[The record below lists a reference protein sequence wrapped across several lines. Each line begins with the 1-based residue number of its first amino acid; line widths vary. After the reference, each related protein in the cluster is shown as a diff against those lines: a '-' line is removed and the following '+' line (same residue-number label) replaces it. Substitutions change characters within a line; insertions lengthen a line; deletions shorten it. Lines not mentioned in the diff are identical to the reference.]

1 MYLIFDTETT
11 GLPRDHRAPLTDT
24 SNWPRLVQIAW
35 QLHKTNGHLLTHQS
49 LIVRP
54 EGFTIPF
61 NAEKVHGISTALAL
75 EEGKPL
81 SEVLNLFLADVKK
94 SSLIVG
100 HNIGFDLNIMGA
112 EFYRSFGYNPLENL
126 KFLDTKDASTDF
138 CAIPGGKGG
147 KYKWP
152 TLTELHKKLFGVG
165 FEAAHD
171 AAYDVAATAKCFF
184 GLIKQGIIESEEKNV
199 EYQPPVLPQANFAHK
214 KAIVSRIGDDERTNK
229 IKSGELVL
237 PFVHLHC
244 YSNFSLQQST
254 ISVKKLIARAKEYGM
269 TAVAL
274 TDLGNLYG
282 AFNFVDYA
290 KDIKAIVGCE
300 VYVAEERTKTK
311 FTNEAPDRRFQQ
323 VLLAKDQNGY
333 RNLSKL
339 VSRGFTEG
347 FYAGIPRVDKEL
359 IKTYKEGLIALSGS
373 IYGEIPHLIL
383 EKGEEEAEKAFQWWL
398 ELFQDD
404 FYVEL
409 QRHGLPEEDR
419 INEVLLQFCQKYN
432 VKPVATNNTYY
443 LDKKDART
451 HEILLAVKDGNTM
464 SMEIGKGRRFRYALP
479 NNEYYFKSIQEM
491 NLLFADVP
499 EAIENTTE
507 IADKCQPLILKRNVL
522 LPKFEIPKEFS
533 TQDDYLAHLAYQ
545 GAIARYTTTG
555 KREDLSPEV
564 CNRIDYE
571 LDVMKKMGF
580 AGYFLIVADFIRAAR
595 EMGVSVGPGRGS
607 AAGSVVAY
615 CIGITNIDPIKYD
628 LLFERFL
635 NPERVSMPDIDTDFD
650 DIGRQKVIDYVVEKY
665 GKNKVAQIINY
676 GTLAPKM
683 AIKDVARALELPL
696 EQANYLA
703 KLVPATPG
711 ITFEKALEESPELKK
726 IWEKQSGEQYE
737 VLRYARELEGCVRGT
752 GIHAAGIIIAP
763 DDLMEFIPVCVS
775 KDSDLWVTQFDGKVI
790 ESAGMLK
797 MDFLGLKTLTIIDT
811 AIKLIKKTTGK
822 DIDIEKIPLDDAKT
836 FELYQKGDTVGTF
849 QFESE
854 GMQMYL
860 RDLKPTGIEDLIA
873 MNALYRPGPL
883 QFIPNFINR
892 KHGREKV
899 EYPHPLLEGIL
910 KNTYGIMVYQEQIMQ
925 TAQILA
931 GYSLGGADL
940 LRRAMGKK
948 DKEKMAKERI
958 KFVEGAEKLH
968 GIKKEDAEKVFDI
981 MEKFAEYGFNRSHSA
996 AYSVVAYQTA
1006 YLKANFPAQ
1015 YMAAVLSNSMGN
1027 IEKITFFL
1035 EETKRMG
1042 IKVLGPDVN
1051 ESAIDFSVNAENAIR
1066 FGLGAIKGVGE
1077 GAVEEIIR
1085 EREKNGKYT
1094 SIWNFAERLDIKNL
1108 NKKNL
1113 ESLAYAGAFDGF
1125 KELHRAQYFHS
1136 ENGSTGIEKIIRYAI
1151 GKKAEKDSAQGL
1163 LFGGGNSISAPPKLA
1178 NCDHWPIKFALEREK
1193 DVVGFYISGHPLDPY
1208 AAVMSKCIPLSQMD
1222 AIRGREFTIAGIITA
1237 IQNGTDKNGHPF
1249 ARITIEDYDTAK
1261 TIAFFSEN
1269 YTKHAHLFEVG
1280 VAICIAGINKESRRE
1295 PGRFEFWVNKAS
1307 KLETI
1312 KPDKVRLK
1320 INYLELDTEAALS
1333 LANICSK
1340 YNGHAEL
1347 WVEIEDAPM
1356 EYRFFSRKFHINPIP
1371 ECIAELGKVKG
1382 VSKVL

>member
-11 GLPRDHRAPLTDT
+11 GLPRDPRAPLSDS
-24 SNWPRLVQIAW
+24 SNWPRVVQLAW
-35 QLHKTNGHLLTHQS
+35 QLHDPKGRLLSQQS
-49 LIVRP
+49 WIVKP
-54 EGFTIPF
+54 EGFSIPF
-61 NAEKVHGISTALAL
+61 NAEKVHGISTAQAL
-75 EEGKPL
+75 EQGKPL
-81 SEVLNLFLADVKK
+81 AEVLDWFWQDVQKAE
-94 SSLIVG
+94 LLVG
-100 HNIGFDLNIMGA
+100 HNIEFDTNIVGA
-112 EFYRSFGYNPLENL
+112 EFFRKEGKNPLETL
-126 KFLDTKDASTDF
+126 KTLDTKEVSTDF

-152 TLTELHKKLFGVG
+152 TLTELHQKLFGEG
-165 FEAAHD
+165 FAEAHD

-184 GLIKQGIIESEEKNV
+184 ELISQGVVRSDV
-199 EYQPPVLPQANFAHK
+199 EVNYEPPVLAEANFARK
-214 KAIVSRIGDDERTNK
+214 KTAISKKGGDERSELIRK
-229 IKSGELVL
+229 GELVL

-254 ISVKKLIARAKEYGM
+254 TSVKKLLAKAKDCGM
-269 TAVAL
+269 EAVAL
-274 TDLGNLYG
+274 TDLGNLFG

-333 RNLSKL
+333 KNLSKL

-347 FYAGIPRVDKEL
+347 YYAGIPRVDKEL
-359 IKTYKEGLIALSGS
+359 IKEYREGLIALSGS

-383 EKGEEEAEKAFQWWL
+383 DKGEEEAEKALEWWL
-398 ELFQDD
+398 DVFEDD
-404 FYVEL
+404 FYLEL

-419 INEVLLQFCQKYN
+419 VNEVLLGFCQKYGI
-432 VKPVATNNTYY
+432 KPIATNNAYY
-443 LDKKDART
+443 LDKKNAYA

-464 SMEIGKGRRFRYALP
+464 SMETGRGRRYRYALP
-479 NNEYYFKSIQEM
+479 NQEYSFKSVPEM
-491 NLLFADVP
+491 NLLFADLP
-499 EAIENTTE
+499 QALENTLE
-507 IADKCQPLILKRNVL
+507 VAQKCQSLKLKRDVL
-522 LPKFEIPKEFS
+522 VPKFEIPPQFAS
-533 TQDDYLAHLAYQ
+533 QDDYLAHLAYQ
-545 GAIARYTTTG
+545 GAAPRYTESG
-555 KREDLSPEV
+555 KKEDLSPQV
-564 CNRIDYE
+564 CERIDFE
-571 LDVMKKMGF
+571 LEVMKKMGF

-595 EMGVSVGPGRGS
+595 DMGISVGPGRGS

-650 DIGRQKVIDYVVEKY
+650 DVGRGKVIDYVVEKY

-683 AIKDVARALELPL
+683 AIKDVARAMELPL

-703 KLVPATPG
+703 KLVPSTPG
-711 ITFEKALEESPELKK
+711 ITFEKAFEESPELNK
-726 IWEKQSGEQYE
+726 IWQSGSGQQFE
-737 VLRYARELEGCVRGT
+737 VLKYARELEGCVRGT
-752 GIHAAGIIIAP
+752 GIHAAGVIIAP
-763 DDLMEFIPVCVS
+763 DDLMEYIPVCVS
-775 KDSDLWVTQFDGKVI
+775 KDADLWVTQFDGKVV
-790 ESAGMLK
+790 ENAGMLK
-797 MDFLGLKTLTIIDT
+797 MDFLGLKTLTIIDY
-811 AIKLIKKTTGK
+811 ALSIIEKTTGEK
-822 DIDIEKIPLDDAKT
+822 IDIDKIPLDDEKT
-836 FELYQKGDTVGTF
+836 YQLYQNGDTVGTF
-849 QFESE
+849 QFESD

-860 RDLKPTGIEDLIA
+860 RDLKPSSIEDLIA

-892 KHGREKV
+892 KHGKEPV

-948 DKEKMAKERI
+948 DKEKMAKERV

-968 GIKKEDAEKVFDI
+968 GIKKQDAEKVFDI

-1015 YMAAVLSNSMGN
+1015 YMASVLSNSMGN

-1042 IKVLGPDVN
+1042 LKVLGPDVN
-1051 ESAIDFSVNAENAIR
+1051 ESAIDFSVNPQNAIR
-1066 FGLGAIKGVGE
+1066 FGLGAIKGSGE
-1077 GAVEEIIR
+1077 GAVEQIIK
-1085 EREKNGKYT
+1085 EREKNGKYK
-1094 SIWNFAERLDIKNL
+1094 SIWDLAERLDSKNL

-1125 KELHRAQYFHS
+1125 GDCHRAQYFFV
-1136 ENGSTGIEKIIRYAI
+1136 ENGSSGIEKIIKYAAA
-1151 GKKAEKDSAQGL
+1151 KKTEKDSAQGS
-1163 LFGGGNSISAPPKLA
+1163 LFGGNSSASAPPKLA
-1178 NCDHWPIKFALEREK
+1178 ACEPWAAKYALEREK
-1193 DVVGFYISGHPLDPY
+1193 DVVGFYISGHPLDPF
-1208 AAVMSKCIPLSQMD
+1208 ATALAKCIPLSQMENV
-1222 AIRGREFTIAGIITA
+1222 RGREFMVGGIITA
-1237 IQNGTDKNGHPF
+1237 IQNGTDKNANPY
-1249 ARITIEDYDTAK
+1249 ARITIEDFEATK
-1261 TIAFFSEN
+1261 TVSFFSEN
-1269 YTKHAHLFEVG
+1269 YTKNAHLFETGIAV
-1280 VAICIAGINKESRRE
+1280 CIAGINKESRRE
-1295 PGRFEFWVNKAS
+1295 PGKFEFWANRVS
-1307 KLETI
+1307 RLETI
-1312 KPDKVRLK
+1312 KPDKVSLK
-1320 INYLELDTEAALS
+1320 INYHELSSESVFDLAA
-1333 LANICSK
+1333 ICSK
-1340 YNGHAEL
+1340 FRGTSEL
-1347 WVEIEDAPM
+1347 LVEIQDAATL
-1356 EYRFFSRKFHINPIP
+1356 YRFRSQKFRIDPSP
-1371 ECIAELGKVKG
+1371 ECIAALAKVKG
-1382 VSKVL
+1382 VKL